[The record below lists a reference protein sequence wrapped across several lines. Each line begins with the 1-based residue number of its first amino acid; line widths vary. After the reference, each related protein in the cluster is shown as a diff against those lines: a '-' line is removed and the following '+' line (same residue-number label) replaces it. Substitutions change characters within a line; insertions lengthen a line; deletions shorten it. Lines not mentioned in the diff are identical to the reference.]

1 MWNLKRHDANEL
13 NLQNR
18 KRLTHL
24 ESKGSILESPLTV
37 GKLKVKETKLS
48 KVIQLGSGRDK
59 TSGRIFLASKS
70 EPFLPSPGIR
80 LPGWLI
86 SLY

>member
-1 MWNLKRHDANEL
+1 MWNLKRRDANEL

-24 ESKGSILESPLTV
+24 ESKGNILESPFTV

-48 KVIQLGSGRDK
+48 KVIQLGSGR
-59 TSGRIFLASKS
+59 
-70 EPFLPSPGIR
+70 
-80 LPGWLI
+80 
-86 SLY
+86 